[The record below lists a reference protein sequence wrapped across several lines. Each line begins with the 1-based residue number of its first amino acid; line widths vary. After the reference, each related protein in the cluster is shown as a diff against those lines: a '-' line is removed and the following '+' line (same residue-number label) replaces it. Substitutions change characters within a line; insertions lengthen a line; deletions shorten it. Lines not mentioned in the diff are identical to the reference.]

1 MGISE
6 QIVRIQTDRN
16 TIRTKLI
23 ALKLSTKGGEGVD
36 PVAITTT
43 SNLDDC
49 ASAVD
54 AIINNGSVSVTVKE
68 GETYTIPKGYHDG
81 TGTVSGIAGGGNYT
95 LQSRTVTPTKS
106 KQEIT
111 PEQGYYGLSD
121 VTVDAIPEAY
131 QDVTSVT
138 ATAADV
144 LATKTIV
151 DKTGAV
157 VAGTMVNNGSVK
169 QTIDITTPSYTIPKG
184 YHDGTGTVGLVAETK
199 TATPTK
205 KAQTVEASEGKV
217 LSAVTVEAIPAEFQD
232 VTGVT
237 ATADKVLTG
246 SDFVDATGNVVSG
259 TMADNGA
266 VAEVLDT
273 KTTSYTVVGG
283 YHNGKGTVSITLE
296 DKSVTPTK
304 SEQTVT
310 PANGKVLSS
319 VTVAAI
325 PAAYQDVTGVTA
337 TAADVVEGTYFV
349 DEKGVKT
356 EGTIV
361 KQGAI
366 SGTLDVTTTEK
377 AFEAGLYTAGSVS
390 IVLEEKTATPTKS
403 AQDITPTAG
412 KVLSKVTVAAIPAAY
427 QDVTGVTAGAAD
439 VLIGKKIVDAD
450 GTVVTGTMA
459 NNGDVSAT
467 IDGLTTTSVTIAAG
481 YTTGGTV
488 SLTDDIET
496 QLAAI

>member
-1 MGISE
+1 
-6 QIVRIQTDRN
+6 
-16 TIRTKLI
+16 
-23 ALKLSTKGGEGVD
+23 
-36 PVAITTT
+36 
-43 SNLDDC
+43 
-49 ASAVD
+49 
-54 AIINNGSVSVTVKE
+54 
-68 GETYTIPKGYHDG
+68 
-81 TGTVSGIAGGGNYT
+81 
-95 LQSRTVTPTKS
+95 
-106 KQEIT
+106 
-111 PEQGYYGLSD
+111 
-121 VTVDAIPEAY
+121 
-131 QDVTSVT
+131 
-138 ATAADV
+138 
-144 LATKTIV
+144 
-151 DKTGAV
+151 
-157 VAGTMVNNGSVK
+157 MVNNGSVK